1 MLGLRAKRL
10 ALIGVVLLVACAA
23 GVAVFLSTSYA
34 RTILAGWA
42 FTALEQR
49 FGIVGHAE
57 RLELDLSRLDVRVSG
72 LTLATRDQQDQPFF
86 TVDEARVDLPWSVL
100 WGQPSVQAVQL
111 VRPRTSVVVGADDSS
126 NLPTTRADQ
135 PAAASRLQELPIGE
149 LTLRELTVDWRD
161 DDAGIRVAVGPT
173 NATLTGTGT
182 GITGPVQVDGDVS
195 IQVGGEQITITR
207 ADGRLAFDGS
217 SLGLEQ
223 LVIEAQDGVVSL
235 DGFVHDLLT
244 APQLEL
250 AFDAQ
255 LDLAQ
260 VALRAATEATGTLVL
275 SGDLSGTV
283 REVVASVNLT
293 GQALGWN
300 TITLTNLDGHARVTP
315 ANAVIDTLSARVASG
330 DATASGSLAWSEHGE
345 STLHVAW
352 RDIDA
357 DALLTMAPWKV
368 PAEVGTSMTGEL
380 DTTWAG
386 LRPRAITVAAR
397 TSSRDADRVGDTR
410 LDGQDGNW
418 QLVIDLPF
426 ANAARVTGT
435 VEGRAL
441 GETWGDLE
449 LDGTVSVSCGDVAQC
464 RHAVTT
470 DASIAESLAGSVGA
484 ELQVGGSLRS
494 PTTRGSITASDLAI
508 AGLTPVEL
516 TAQINATTAG
526 LEVAELEADLTGN
539 RVRGR
544 GRVAWETDA
553 IEATLD
559 GELDEPRALA
569 ALLPTAWT
577 PRGSVRVAATVG
589 GLWTSPVVDRIAVT
603 GNQLT
608 IAPVFPDTPDEI
620 PVTGRLDLEFE
631 GSGPIGNLSGRGRL
645 VAADVSWADYRVGG
659 VDATLEVAD
668 GTVRD
673 RPGDTPDRRKEPQR
687 PGAAGR
693 LPEPSRN
700 RVADLDRRVPPSP
713 EHRASPRGR
722 RRE

>member
-1 MLGLRAKRL
+1 M
-10 ALIGVVLLVACAA
+10 
-23 GVAVFLSTSYA
+23 
-34 RTILAGWA
+34 
-42 FTALEQR
+42 
-49 FGIVGHAE
+49 
-57 RLELDLSRLDVRVSG
+57 
-72 LTLATRDQQDQPFF
+72 
-86 TVDEARVDLPWSVL
+86 DLPWSVL

-484 ELQVGGSLRS
+484 ELQVGG
-494 PTTRGSITASDLAI
+494 
-508 AGLTPVEL
+508 
-516 TAQINATTAG
+516 
-526 LEVAELEADLTGN
+526 
-539 RVRGR
+539 
-544 GRVAWETDA
+544 
-553 IEATLD
+553 
-559 GELDEPRALA
+559 LA
-569 ALLPTAWT
+569 AQPDH
-577 PRGSVRVAATVG
+577 PR
-589 GLWTSPVVDRIAVT
+589 I
-603 GNQLT
+603 
-608 IAPVFPDTPDEI
+608 
-620 PVTGRLDLEFE
+620 
-631 GSGPIGNLSGRGRL
+631 
-645 VAADVSWADYRVGG
+645 YHC
-659 VDATLEVAD
+659 
-668 GTVRD
+668 
-673 RPGDTPDRRKEPQR
+673 QR
-687 PGAAGR
+687 PGHCWAHAG
-693 LPEPSRN
+693 
-700 RVADLDRRVPPSP
+700 
-713 EHRASPRGR
+713 
-722 RRE
+722 